1 MKKVNYKELSTE
13 RCAHPECNKPL
24 KKNLVNK
31 KEGNKP
37 LLCFRC
43 FQREANK
50 GENKIKTAS
59 EIRQQPHLRSNSRIE
74 KGIPLKGGA

>member
-1 MKKVNYKELSTE
+1 MKKDYKQLSDIACSICSE
-13 RCAHPECNKPL
+13 KV
-24 KKNLVNK
+24 KQNLVDK
-31 KEGNKP
+31 KGNEAP

-59 EIRQQPHLRSNSRIE
+59 QIRKHPHMRSNSRIE
-74 KGIPLKGGA
+74 KGIPLKGGI